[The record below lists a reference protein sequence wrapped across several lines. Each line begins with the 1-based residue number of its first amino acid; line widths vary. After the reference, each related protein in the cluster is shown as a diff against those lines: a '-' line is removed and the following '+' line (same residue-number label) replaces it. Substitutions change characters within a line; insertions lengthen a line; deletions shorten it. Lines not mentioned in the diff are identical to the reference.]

1 MNYYPLP
8 CHNLSRCRQDQI
20 QKIATTKTWEKGT
33 NFSVLGVSRDEWSVN
48 SITFA
53 YSTKKTVATSA
64 RQQQQ
69 QQQQQ
74 RLLLTKK
81 VIGSQLLLTIPHFAD
96 PPCHPR
102 PSPYLQIKNKKKEE
116 PSPGFWLLLVC
127 IGGGEGIC
135 PDLPQSYIGIANN
148 LDSSKYLLTL
158 TYYFDSRCA
167 NILKN
172 LTRIE
177 T

>member
-20 QKIATTKTWEKGT
+20 QKIATTTTKTWEKGT

-69 QQQQQ
+69 QK

-96 PPCHPR
+96 PPLSSTSITISLDKEQKR
-102 PSPYLQIKNKKKEE
+102 KKNHHQD
-116 PSPGFWLLLVC
+116 SGLHRR
-127 IGGGEGIC
+127 GGGIC

-148 LDSSKYLLTL
+148 LDSSKYLLAL
-158 TYYFDSRCA
+158 TYYFDSQSA
-167 NILKN
+167 NMLKN

-177 T
+177 P

>member
-20 QKIATTKTWEKGT
+20 QKIATTTTKTSWEKGT

-69 QQQQQ
+69 QK

-102 PSPYLQIKNKKKEE
+102 PSPYLQIKNKKERKTITRI
-116 PSPGFWLLLVC
+116 LVC
-127 IGGGEGIC
+127 IEGEGGFALIC
-135 PDLPQSYIGIANN
+135 LKAILVLPIIWIRQST
-148 LDSSKYLLTL
+148 YLPSLITL
-158 TYYFDSRCA
+158 IVKVQTC
-167 NILKN
+167 
-172 LTRIE
+172 
-177 T
+177 

>member
-64 RQQQQ
+64 RRQ

-102 PSPYLQIKNKKKEE
+102 PSPYLQIKNKKKKNHHRDSGCCQSAQE
-116 PSPGFWLLLVC
+116 
-127 IGGGEGIC
+127 GGG
-135 PDLPQSYIGIANN
+135 DLPRFASELYWYCQ
-148 LDSSKYLLTL
+148 
-158 TYYFDSRCA
+158 
-167 NILKN
+167 
-172 LTRIE
+172 
-177 T
+177 

>member
-69 QQQQQ
+69 

-102 PSPYLQIKNKKKEE
+102 PSPYLQIKNKKKKNHHRDSGCCQSAQEGGR
-116 PSPGFWLLLVC
+116 GFAPICLRAILVLPIIWIRQSTYLPLL
-127 IGGGEGIC
+127 I
-135 PDLPQSYIGIANN
+135 
-148 LDSSKYLLTL
+148 TL
-158 TYYFDSRCA
+158 IVDVQTC
-167 NILKN
+167 
-172 LTRIE
+172 
-177 T
+177 

>member
-53 YSTKKTVATSA
+53 YSTKKTIATSA
-64 RQQQQ
+64 RQQKQK
-69 QQQQQ
+69 

-127 IGGGEGIC
+127 IGGGREGFAPIC
-135 PDLPQSYIGIANN
+135 LRAILVLPIIQIRQS
-148 LDSSKYLLTL
+148 TL

-167 NILKN
+167 NMLKN

>member
-69 QQQQQ
+69 QQK

-96 PPCHPR
+96 PPL
-102 PSPYLQIKNKKKEE
+102 SSTSITISLDKEQKKKNHHRDSGCCQ
-116 PSPGFWLLLVC
+116 PAQKGRGDLLRFASELYWYC
-127 IGGGEGIC
+127 
-135 PDLPQSYIGIANN
+135 Q
-148 LDSSKYLLTL
+148 
-158 TYYFDSRCA
+158 
-167 NILKN
+167 
-172 LTRIE
+172 
-177 T
+177 